1 MTILKVYEYPDPVL
15 RKKAAEVADFGAE
28 LQQQIDDTIATL
40 YDNEGAVGLAATQVG
55 ILQRFFVMDLQPG
68 QPESDLQVLVNP
80 HILQSSRWKM
90 AREGCLSFP
99 HYLANVKRAK
109 RLTVA
114 GCDRHGKPFE
124 RELEGFEA
132 IVVQHELDHL
142 DGIVFIDR
150 VRSISSDIRLRT
162 PEAPPPESLLD
173 STLDTLDA

>member
-1 MTILKVYEYPDPVL
+1 MTILKVYEYPDPIL
-15 RKKAAEVADFGAE
+15 RASAAEVTEFGDE
-28 LQQQIDDTIATL
+28 FQQQVDDTIATL
-40 YDNEGAVGLAATQVG
+40 YAHEGAVGLAATQVG
-55 ILQRFFVMDLQPG
+55 LLLRFFAMDLHPN
-68 QPESDLQVLVNP
+68 QPESNLQIFVNP
-80 HILQSSRWKM
+80 EIIQSSRWKM

-99 HYLANVKRAK
+99 DYLANVKRAK

-114 GCDRHGKPFE
+114 ACDRHGKPFE

-162 PEAPPPESLLD
+162 PDAPPPETLLD
-173 STLDTLDA
+173 PH